1 MRVHGRVKP
10 EDSGGV
16 TTAAPTARVL
26 IRSLHPDPRSLPRL
40 DLPRRRLSA
49 GELVMLEPILR
60 LVVAVIMLAVLGW
73 VLVDPRVLTR
83 DDDGT

>member
-1 MRVHGRVKP
+1 
-10 EDSGGV
+10 
-16 TTAAPTARVL
+16 
-26 IRSLHPDPRSLPRL
+26 
-40 DLPRRRLSA
+40 
-49 GELVMLEPILR
+49 MLEPILR